1 MNGHAIAEFLLF
13 AAAGTLFMGALVALL
28 LAVARCSHAL
38 QSCQNHVQA
47 IAAICCIGLLCGLI
61 FQLVKL

>member
-1 MNGHAIAEFLLF
+1 
-13 AAAGTLFMGALVALL
+13 MGALVALL

-38 QSCQNHVQA
+38 QSCKNHVQA

>member
-13 AAAGTLFMGALVALL
+13 AAAGTLFIGALIVLL
-28 LAVARCSHAL
+28 LAVTRCSHAL
-38 QSCQNHVQA
+38 QGCRKHVQA

-61 FQLVKL
+61 VQLVKL